1 MPLQSPPSFVSPHP
15 HRCIMFHWISLRRTV
30 SLRALIVLLLISV
43 LGLSLCNLAHP
54 RFHSPLG
61 HHLAVRFD
69 PPGWKQGGPPLAK
82 HILTPDGLLHVNPD
96 GPHPI
101 FQLIRDAEAAWEAKR
116 ARASKTL
123 GDAVLEYKRRY
134 RRAPPLGF
142 DKWYVV
148 PAITTWVT

>member
-1 MPLQSPPSFVSPHP
+1 
-15 HRCIMFHWISLRRTV
+15 MFRWISLRRTV
-30 SLRALIVLLLISV
+30 SLRPLSALLLISI
-43 LGLSLCNLAHP
+43 LGLSFLNLAHP
-54 RFHSPLG
+54 HFHSLPG
-61 HHLAVRFD
+61 HYLTVKFD
-69 PPGWKQGGPPLAK
+69 SPGWKQDSPPLSK
-82 HILTPDGLLHVNPD
+82 HTLTPDGLLHVNPD

-123 GDAVLEYKRRY
+123 DEAILEYRRRY

-148 PAITTWVT
+148 PALATWAT